1 MIFSVV
7 TKHLNKEEMFNYK
20 LKDEFLDLY
29 KDKEFAQI
37 IIKII
42 EGIYTQIEDV
52 KYDLKKLKCGLQY
65 LNDENEIIENLIQEK
80 IK

>member
-29 KDKEFAQI
+29 KDKEFA
-37 IIKII
+37 
-42 EGIYTQIEDV
+42 
-52 KYDLKKLKCGLQY
+52 
-65 LNDENEIIENLIQEK
+65 
-80 IK
+80 